1 MRDSLTGE
9 ELDEGRFT
17 GTVGT
22 DDTDSGRKGEGARSI
37 LDRRSGGTRIG
48 ECTVGKFED
57 RSCIGS
63 DTDEVTRRREGE
75 LDRSSGKSVVGLGRR
90 DLFDKLG
97 EVTGVIHE
105 LLAFIVDNV
114 GTNVVEETRVV
125 RDDHT
130 GDVVQAAD
138 VFLKPSDSLDVQVV
152 SRFVA
157 EFQSQYNRIL
167 DR

>member
-1 MRDSLTGE
+1 MRDSLTSQ

-17 GTVGT
+17 RTVGT
-22 DDTDSGRKGEGARSI
+22 DNTDTGRKGEGAGGI
-37 LDRRSGGTRIG
+37 LDRRPGGTGVG

-57 RSCIGS
+57 RSCVGS
-63 DTDEVTRRREGE
+63 DTDEVTGRREGE

-90 DLFDKLG
+90 DFFDKLG
-97 EVTGVIHE
+97 EVTGVVHKF
-105 LLAFIVDNV
+105 LALVVDNV
-114 GTNVVEETRVV
+114 GTDVVEETRVV

-138 VFLKPSDSLDVQVV
+138 VFLKPSNGLDVQVV

-157 EFQSQYNRIL
+157 MSQN
-167 DR
+167 